1 MVRQWL
7 CIVVGVSQAAFP
19 SGVNHW
25 NLLEL
30 FTLYP
35 QLPEGGESSY
45 GDRGSHSSPDPEED
59 ALWLWWFIKV
69 WWLSLIKFT
78 DSGLVWCGALCTS
91 VGIAARWSYWLAV
104 AVVGIFIL
112 QLLFWTITWV
122 LCPFL
127 RHVTALYRYIRGHGG
142 WHEVTTLQ
150 GTPVFRPK
158 WVGPKGQS
166 AWSAEFVQQEVR
178 GRGENR
184 DPFDLLVTD
193 GVAITRL
200 RHGTLRG
207 RTNRNGYRLN
217 GGTVHGASRRYFRNQ
232 IGVLWYGDP
241 LVFHTSLWLP
251 RGRLCAHYSL
261 CYDPEVCGTEPTGR
275 GRKRPDRALLR
286 GYLVHR
292 LPMCPFL
299 HSVEG
304 GESVGA
310 LLSTIHMLHKEA
322 TEGTSE

>member
-1 MVRQWL
+1 MKSPR
-7 CIVVGVSQAAFP
+7 C
-19 SGVNHW
+19 
-25 NLLEL
+25 
-30 FTLYP
+30 
-35 QLPEGGESSY
+35 
-45 GDRGSHSSPDPEED
+45 RGIS
-59 ALWLWWFIKV
+59 
-69 WWLSLIKFT
+69 
-78 DSGLVWCGALCTS
+78 
-91 VGIAARWSYWLAV
+91 
-104 AVVGIFIL
+104 
-112 QLLFWTITWV
+112 
-122 LCPFL
+122 
-127 RHVTALYRYIRGHGG
+127 
-142 WHEVTTLQ
+142 
-150 GTPVFRPK
+150 VFRPK

-217 GGTVHGASRRYFRNQ
+217 GGTVHGASHRYFRNQ